1 MKILEI
7 NTFNKVVGGVERY
20 VADMAATMEARGHRL
35 VPLYLM
41 PHEDHPG
48 LVPSHRGYYMPELT
62 PHHFGQI
69 RDTFRA
75 LEGRQIR
82 RRFGEILDLEQ
93 PDVVHCNNI
102 YSPVLIRHFFGKVP
116 IVRTVHD
123 YRFMCPNLLK
133 LTERKKELCEKPM
146 GLVCYREG
154 CLSPLDQ
161 NGLRHMLLLRWERE
175 VSKDFDKL
183 ITKSAHMKRQL
194 MQSGVPGH
202 KVEVV
207 PLSITLPE
215 VSRYDGHLRD
225 PDVAPVILFVGR
237 VAEEKGLGVML
248 RALARLGSPFEAVI
262 AGEGPVENE
271 MRDLADELGLDDRVH
286 FVGWKGGADLEQ
298 LYHDCHVV
306 VVPSIWPEP
315 FGLVG
320 LEAMSNAKPVIAFEV
335 GGIPEWLDHEHSG
348 LLVPV
353 GDEAGLAAAME
364 KLLEHPEL
372 ALQLGINGRA
382 EVEARFTMDV
392 AAGKLLH
399 IFEHLR
405 KI

>member
-20 VADMAATMEARGHRL
+20 VADMAATLEARGHQL

-48 LVPSHRGYYMPELT
+48 LSPSHRGYYMPELT
-62 PHHFGQI
+62 PHHLGQI
-69 RDTFRA
+69 QETFRA
-75 LEGRQIR
+75 LAGREIR
-82 RRFGEILDLEQ
+82 RRFAQILDQEK

-116 IVRTVHD
+116 FVRTVHD

-133 LTERKKELCEKPM
+133 LTERKKELCGSPM
-146 GLVCYREG
+146 GLACYREG
-154 CLSPLDQ
+154 CISPLDQ
-161 NGLRHMLLLRWERE
+161 HGLRHMLLLRWERE
-175 VSKDFDKL
+175 VSKDFDRL
-183 ITKSAHMKRQL
+183 IVKSAHMKRQL
-194 MQSGVPGH
+194 MQAGVPGH
-202 KVEVV
+202 KVEVI

-215 VSRYDGHLRD
+215 VSRYDGALRR
-225 PDVAPVILFVGR
+225 PGAVPTILFVGR
-237 VAEEKGLGVML
+237 VAEEKGLDVLL
-248 RALARLGSPFEAVI
+248 RALARLDVEFEAII
-262 AGEGPVENE
+262 AGDGPVTEK
-271 MRDLADELGLDDRVH
+271 MQDLASELCIDDRVQ
-286 FVGWKGGADLEQ
+286 FVGWQGGEDLER
-298 LYHDCHVV
+298 LYRECHLV
-306 VVPSIWPEP
+306 VVPSVWPEP

-320 LEAMSNAKPVIAFEV
+320 LEAMANAKPVVAFEV

-353 GDEAGLAAAME
+353 GDEVGLANAME
-364 KLLEHPEL
+364 KLLEDPEL
-372 ALQLGINGRA
+372 AQQLGINGRA
-382 EVEARFTMDV
+382 EVESRFTMDV

-399 IFEHLR
+399 LFEHVR